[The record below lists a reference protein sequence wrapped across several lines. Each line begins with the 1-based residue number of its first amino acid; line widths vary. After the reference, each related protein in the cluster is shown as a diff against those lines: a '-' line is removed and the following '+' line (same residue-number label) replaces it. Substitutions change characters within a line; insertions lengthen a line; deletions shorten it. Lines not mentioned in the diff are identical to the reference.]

1 MLSKNLIKSI
11 RKLHQKKYRLQEA
24 KFIAEGS
31 KIVSEVLRCGYAV
44 DHVFATKAW
53 IDAFKLTGNI
63 THHIEQAEPEELQQI
78 SCLQTVPDV
87 LCVCPIPSQIQT
99 RSSSGL
105 SVYLDSVRDPGNLGT
120 ILRLAD
126 WFNIDAVYTSP
137 DTVEWTN
144 PKCIQATMGSFL
156 RIVPQVVSLEDLAG
170 LKATTPFY
178 AADLQGENLFTAAF
192 APNGILI
199 VSSES
204 HGLSENLEPL
214 INTRLTIPKYRNTD
228 SGAESLNVASAL
240 AIFLA
245 EFNRRKF

>member
-1 MLSKNLIKSI
+1 MLSKNLIKGV

-24 KFIAEGS
+24 KFIAEGT
-31 KIVSEVLRCGYAV
+31 KIVDEILRSGCAIDYI
-44 DHVFATKAW
+44 FATQVW
-53 IDAFKLTGNI
+53 LDAYKKTGQP
-63 THHIEQAEPEELQQI
+63 TEYMQVAEVIEMRQL

-87 LCVCPIPSQIQT
+87 LCVCPIPSKPQA
-99 RSSSGL
+99 SSNSGL

-144 PKCIQATMGSFL
+144 PKCIQASMGSFL
-156 RIVPQVVSLEDLAG
+156 RIVPQVLSLEELADLS
-170 LKATTPFY
+170 TQTPFY
-178 AADLQGENLFTAAF
+178 AADLQGDNLFDAKF
-192 APNGILI
+192 SPQGILI

-204 HGLSENLEPL
+204 HGLSAYLEPF
-214 INTRLTIPKYRNTD
+214 INMRLTIPKYRNTA
-228 SGAESLNVASAL
+228 SAAESLNVASAL

-245 EFNRRKF
+245 EFNRRTA